1 MVMNRK
7 GPWER
12 DVWVRGS
19 PATVLILKFVTQDF
33 TDPGL
38 LKSPA
43 EPHCFVFVVLPSQVF
58 QVNGNGLTSG

>member
-1 MVMNRK
+1 MNRK

-58 QVNGNGLTSG
+58 Q